1 MGFKGLVNF
10 ASGIKTGEIVTG
22 EEAAKDLIDNRLI
35 VSIDPGLV
43 NLAAITFAFGR
54 YNSSTTS
61 FDGQFAKKLISAKS
75 VSRDTSL
82 TNYINRAN
90 ESNEFANLIDE
101 LSKQHGRTMNVAD
114 YMAHSTAFQAN
125 AEPLLQAHN
134 SRQAR
139 RSHARLQS
147 KKQRFW
153 SNTVNLIFAFNDAMA
168 NGSNKTPIIIFGDG
182 SFGNV
187 KGCQSGN
194 YTWLKQ
200 YLSRF
205 FTVLIVNEHNTSQ
218 KCPKCFGQLKMHE
231 PTKGVRVKCCEKC
244 VGHGPTGKFVVNRD
258 VSAGMNMIT
267 IVLCMI
273 LSGKRPAQFSPKGN

>member
-43 NLAAITFAFGR
+43 NLAAITFAFGC

-125 AEPLLQAHN
+125 AEPLLQPIIP
-134 SRQAR
+134 AR
-139 RSHARLQS
+139 R
-147 KKQRFW
+147 
-153 SNTVNLIFAFNDAMA
+153 
-168 NGSNKTPIIIFGDG
+168 DG
-182 SFGNV
+182 PMLA
-187 KGCQSGN
+187 C
-194 YTWLKQ
+194 
-200 YLSRF
+200 
-205 FTVLIVNEHNTSQ
+205 
-218 KCPKCFGQLKMHE
+218 
-231 PTKGVRVKCCEKC
+231 RVKSSAS
-244 VGHGPTGKFVVNRD
+244 GAILSTSSLPSTMPWPTGQTRHPSSSLEMVP
-258 VSAGMNMIT
+258 SAT
-267 IVLCMI
+267 
-273 LSGKRPAQFSPKGN
+273 SRAFSRVTTPG